1 MILRAAALLSWN
13 VYTNPFLQVLFCLL
27 CTTLLLVS
35 EILVGLCDDFVLDFG
50 LQSPKPALTSI

>member
-1 MILRAAALLSWN
+1 LSWN